1 MILGA
6 AGGCIQGNLTRPC
19 LLRGGLS
26 RYHALAFVCN
36 VDCATAG
43 GRCRW
48 ETIAEE
54 WGIGDKHLFHPWRS
68 DGRVHIVV
76 SWLIYRAPVL
86 LPCYHCGLVCMH
98 IYIGLLPSGSI
109 DGGACWEVCV
119 CVQHC
124 WCRRRPAISLS
135 AAIGHLRSGSV
146 PGHSQVLCTCG
157 VRQRRRGAR
166 CL

>member
-98 IYIGLLPSGSI
+98 IYIGLLPGGSI
-109 DGGACWEVCV
+109 DAGACREVCV
-119 CVQHC
+119 CVSSTAGADGDRLFPSVLPSGTFAADRSQ
-124 WCRRRPAISLS
+124 AIVKYYAH
-135 AAIGHLRSGSV
+135 AA
-146 PGHSQVLCTCG
+146 
-157 VRQRRRGAR
+157 
-166 CL
+166 